1 MKKVIQ
7 AKKGKF
13 WIYILVSLLLPI
25 FIGYSTVNSIDDV
38 WHILP
43 ALIPF
48 LLFVWIYFSTS
59 YALDEK
65 YLYYQSAFIIGK
77 IEINKISEIQINKTL
92 WSGNKPALASNGM
105 IIKYGYDEI
114 YVAPINN
121 QELVEA
127 LVKVNSNIIVK

>member
-1 MKKVIQ
+1 MKQKFQ

-13 WIYILVSLLLPI
+13 WIYILVSLILPI
-25 FIGYSTVNSIDDV
+25 FVGYSTINSINDI
-38 WHILP
+38 WHIFPVLLP
-43 ALIPF
+43 L

-65 YLYYQSAFIIGK
+65 FFYYQSAFIIGK
-77 IEINKISEIQINKTL
+77 IEINKISEIQMNKTL

-114 YVAPINN
+114 YVAPIDN
-121 QELVEA
+121 QKLTAA
-127 LVKVNSNIIVK
+127 LLKINSNIIVK